1 MIQVAIAL
9 LVGFLLGWFVLLHRG
24 IVFTAHAAVVLLALL
39 EALSFGWLKW
49 RKQAL
54 EAAPKS
60 ISKSVILHFIAGCIF
75 GIIILEFGEA
85 IGEDLRLVATIPI
98 AAVFLLNL
106 YKIVSDD
113 GN

>member
-9 LVGFLLGWFVLLHRG
+9 LVGFLFGWFILLYIG
-24 IVFTAHAAVVLLALL
+24 IAFKALHAVVLLALL

-49 RKQAL
+49 RKQSL

-60 ISKSVILHFIAGCIF
+60 ISKPVILHFIAGCIF

-85 IGEDLRLVATIPI
+85 IGEDLRLAAIIPI